1 MPTRKLNELSYT
13 CVGRLIS
20 DGAENIPDEY
30 KTSWNA
36 FVIALFGM
44 GDKLGSFYPYIVGIQ
59 IITDMTGEHKTYKR
73 VFFIKQMDGVNGR
86 YYDDYSSDNDNTT
99 LD

>member
-73 VFFIKQMDGVNGR
+73 VFYKADGWSKWTV
-86 YYDDYSSDNDNTT
+86 
-99 LD
+99 L

>member
-1 MPTRKLNELSYT
+1 MPTQKLNELSYT
-13 CVGRLIS
+13 CVGRLIPS
-20 DGAENIPDEY
+20 SAENIPDEY

-44 GDKLGSFYPYIVGIQ
+44 GDKSKPHYPYNVGIQ

-73 VFFIKQMDGVNGR
+73 VFCSNGGW
-86 YYDDYSSDNDNTT
+86 SDWISD
-99 LD
+99 